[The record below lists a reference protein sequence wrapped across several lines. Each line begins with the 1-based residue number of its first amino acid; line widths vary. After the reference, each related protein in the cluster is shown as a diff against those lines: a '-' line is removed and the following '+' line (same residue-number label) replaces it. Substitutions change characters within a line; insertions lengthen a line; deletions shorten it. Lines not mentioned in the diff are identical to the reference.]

1 MTLQTPTRT
10 RFNLGENL
18 SSPGDRLIELF
29 NALQRRETTFGQ
41 IYAMS
46 ASYGIDARRV
56 LADHFQ
62 QGQSR
67 A

>member
-1 MTLQTPTRT
+1 MNRGKGTKAQ
-10 RFNLGENL
+10 
-18 SSPGDRLIELF
+18 RLIELF

-46 ASYGIDARRV
+46 ASCGIDARRV

-62 QGQSR
+62 RGVNHD
-67 A
+67 

>member
-1 MTLQTPTRT
+1 MSRSNG
-10 RFNLGENL
+10 RLGE
-18 SSPGDRLIELF
+18 RLIELF

-46 ASYGIDARRV
+46 ASCGIDAHRV

-62 QGQSR
+62 GGELDG
-67 A
+67 

>member
-1 MTLQTPTRT
+1 MTRRNGTKGQ
-10 RFNLGENL
+10 
-18 SSPGDRLIELF
+18 RLIELF

-46 ASYGIDARRV
+46 ASCGVDARLV
-56 LADHFQ
+56 LADHFR
-62 QGQSR
+62 QGRCR

>member
-1 MTLQTPTRT
+1 MSRRNGAKGQH
-10 RFNLGENL
+10 
-18 SSPGDRLIELF
+18 LIELF

-46 ASYGIDARRV
+46 ASCGVDARRL

-62 QGQSR
+62 RGASHE
-67 A
+67 

>member
-1 MTLQTPTRT
+1 MSRHNGTNVQ
-10 RFNLGENL
+10 
-18 SSPGDRLIELF
+18 RLIELF

-46 ASYGIDARRV
+46 ASCGIDARRV

-62 QGQSR
+62 RGQGR

>member
-1 MTLQTPTRT
+1 MDAHLIAE
-10 RFNLGENL
+10 LG
-18 SSPGDRLIELF
+18 DELF

-46 ASYGIDARRV
+46 ASCGIDARRV

-62 QGQSR
+62 RGASHG
-67 A
+67 

>member
-1 MTLQTPTRT
+1 MSRRNGTKAQ
-10 RFNLGENL
+10 
-18 SSPGDRLIELF
+18 RLIELWTVLQDR
-29 NALQRRETTFGQ
+29 NTTLIRIMALSTEC
-41 IYAMS
+41 
-46 ASYGIDARRV
+46 GIDARRV

>member
-1 MTLQTPTRT
+1 MNRCKATKGQ
-10 RFNLGENL
+10 
-18 SSPGDRLIELF
+18 RLIELF

-46 ASYGIDARRV
+46 ASCGIDAHRL

-62 QGQSR
+62 RRLSIE
-67 A
+67 

>member
-1 MTLQTPTRT
+1 MTCRNGTKGQ
-10 RFNLGENL
+10 
-18 SSPGDRLIELF
+18 RLIELF

-46 ASYGIDARRV
+46 ASCGIDARRV

-62 QGQSR
+62 QGQGR

>member
-1 MTLQTPTRT
+1 MTRLNGTKGR
-10 RFNLGENL
+10 
-18 SSPGDRLIELF
+18 RLIELF

-46 ASYGIDARRV
+46 ASCGIDARRV

-62 QGQSR
+62 RGASHG
-67 A
+67 